1 MQLFYNP
8 NIDETTESFSFDKE
22 ESKHIIKV
30 LRKKDTDILFVTN
43 GLGLLLKTEIT
54 LASDNKCTVKTLA
67 TEQAETSKYH
77 LHLAVAP
84 TKMNDRYE
92 WFLEK
97 ATEIGV
103 HEITPI
109 ICDRSERKA
118 VNQER
123 FEKIL
128 LTAMKQSNVCFLPK
142 LNEAITFKEFI
153 KHKNDGLQLIAHCEE
168 TNKKSLKSVLKA
180 NENVTLLIGPEGD
193 FSEKEIALAI
203 ENNFVAVSLGNTRL
217 RTETAAIVACHSV
230 VFLNESP
237 LTPTRAT
244 ANWRSKGGITE

>member
-8 NIDETTESFSFDKE
+8 NITEATETFSFDKE

-30 LRKKDTDILFVTN
+30 LRKKDTDILYVTN
-43 GLGLLLKTEIT
+43 GLGFLFKTEIT
-54 LASDNKCTVKTLA
+54 LASDSKCTVKIISF
-67 TEQAETSKYH
+67 EKPEPSKFK

-97 ATEIGV
+97 ATEIGIY
-103 HEITPI
+103 EITPI
-109 ICDRSERKA
+109 ICDHSERK
-118 VNQER
+118 VINKER
-123 FEKIL
+123 FDKIL
-128 LTAMKQSNVCFLPK
+128 LAAMKQSNELYLPK

-153 KHKNDGLQLIAHCEE
+153 KLENKGLKLIAHCEE
-168 TNKKSLKSVLKA
+168 TDKKTLKSILKP
-180 NENVTLLIGPEGD
+180 NEDVTLLIGPEGD

-203 ENNFVAVSLGNTRL
+203 KNNFTPVSLGNTRL

-230 VFLNESP
+230 VFVNE
-237 LTPTRAT
+237 
-244 ANWRSKGGITE
+244 E